1 MFPYSDTPDTTRQFL
16 HQVLEEILV
25 YLKSSNNRE
34 EKVLEFKQPRDLKE
48 NEELKISLASE
59 KSSSLEQILSDIKNT
74 LRFCVKTGKF
84 NFEYSYTAYG
94 MRQLM
99 TITQILA
106 KPQIVAKKSGQIP
119 NNGQISNSGK
129 RSDKGDIPNSG

>member
-1 MFPYSDTPDTTRQFL
+1 MNFNVFIFLDLFPYSDTPDTTRQFL
-16 HQVLEEILV
+16 HQVLEEIFV

-74 LRFCVKTGKF
+74 LRFCVKTGKLH
-84 NFEYSYTAYG
+84 FEYSYASNND
-94 MRQLM
+94 QNP
-99 TITQILA
+99 TIGKT
-106 KPQIVAKKSGQIP
+106 
-119 NNGQISNSGK
+119 SNSGK
-129 RSDKGDIPNSG
+129 K

>member
-16 HQVLEEILV
+16 HQVLEEIFV

-84 NFEYSYTAYG
+84 NFEYSYAAYG
-94 MRQLM
+94 MRQIM